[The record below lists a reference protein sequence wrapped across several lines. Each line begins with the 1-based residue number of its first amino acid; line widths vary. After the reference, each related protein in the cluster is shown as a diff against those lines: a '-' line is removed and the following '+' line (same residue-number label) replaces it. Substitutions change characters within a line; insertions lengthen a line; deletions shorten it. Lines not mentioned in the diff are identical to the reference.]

1 MLGLFQPERSPM
13 TSSPPSGANPPP
25 VRVNESIPLSGKSA
39 LTPTQIAAEKI
50 PSPPHLVLGRELA
63 RGGMGHVH
71 PATDR
76 NLLRHVAL
84 KRIDKDYATQTFYR
98 DGFIAEAQITGQL
111 EHPNIVPVHELAIDA
126 NGVAYFT
133 MKLVQGDSFDK
144 WLHERPVGSAER
156 IAGGIE
162 ILLKVCDALA
172 YAHHR
177 GVVHRDLKPANIM
190 VGDFGQVYLM
200 DWGLAKLVRS
210 EPASGANAMMN
221 AKGPVGT
228 PDFMAPEQA
237 RGNPN
242 DVDER
247 SDVFGVGAL
256 LFEILCGQGPYG
268 PATEPTETL
277 LRRAAAGQVT
287 SIDAACARIGVAKR
301 IRAVAQRATQPKPA
315 DRYQNVTEMQEAMRA
330 FLHGGLH
337 LPRKTFAPGEI
348 IVREGDKGDAAYMI
362 VAGRCRAYRTVG
374 GREETLATMEP
385 GDAFGEM
392 ALILYEPRA
401 ASVAAIDEVTV
412 TVLDQATL
420 TEGLGLSGWTG
431 ALVRALAQRFSD
443 LEQMV
448 RSKGLRR

>member
-1 MLGLFQPERSPM
+1 MASM
-13 TSSPPSGANPPP
+13 TKPSVPQQQVALP
-25 VRVNESIPLSGKSA
+25 VVSVNEAIPVAGSSR
-39 LTPTQIAAEKI
+39 LTAIQIANEKI
-50 PSPPHLVLGRELA
+50 PTPPHLLLGRELA

-76 NLLRHVAL
+76 NLLREVAL
-84 KRIDKDYATQTFYR
+84 KRLDKEIAKHQFYK

-126 NGVAYFT
+126 NGIPYFT

-144 WLHERPVGSAER
+144 WLRKHPPGNVDR

-200 DWGLAKLVRS
+200 DWGLAKLILS
-210 EPASGANAMMN
+210 EPASGANALMN
-221 AKGPVGT
+221 APGAVGT
-228 PDFMAPEQA
+228 ADYMAPEQS
-237 RGNPN
+237 RGDPKAL
-242 DVDER
+242 DER
-247 SDVFGVGAL
+247 CDVFGVGAL
-256 LFEILCGQGPYG
+256 LFEILCGHGPYG
-268 PATEPTETL
+268 PSDASTAVL
-277 LRRAAAGQVT
+277 LKLAAEGKVL
-287 SIDAACARIGVAKR
+287 SIDAECEKFGVAKR
-301 IRAVAQRATQPKPA
+301 IRSVAERATKADPA
-315 DRYQNVTEMQEAMRA
+315 ERYQRVTELQDAMRA

-337 LPRKTFAPGEI
+337 LPRKTFKPGEI
-348 IVREGDKGDAAYMI
+348 IVREGDKGDEAYMI
-362 VAGRCRAYRTVG
+362 IAGRCRAYRTVNG
-374 GREETLATMEP
+374 VEETLSTMEA

-392 ALILYEPRA
+392 ALILFEPRA
-401 ASVAAIDEVTV
+401 ASVVAIDDVMV
-412 TVLDQATL
+412 TVLDQATMN
-420 TEGLGLSGWTG
+420 EGLGFSGWTG

-448 RSKGLRR
+448 RTAGLRRG